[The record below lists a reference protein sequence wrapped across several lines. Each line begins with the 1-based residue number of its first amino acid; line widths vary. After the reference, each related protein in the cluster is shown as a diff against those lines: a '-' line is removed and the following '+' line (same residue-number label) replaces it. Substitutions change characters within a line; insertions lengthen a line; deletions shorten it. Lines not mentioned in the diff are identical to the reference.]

1 MFGLVINIFKGIISV
16 LLKLYQP
23 QWLLRF
29 DAWLEKRLGID
40 LIKQEKK
47 FHEKYPGIM
56 NRIQLLEKDSHPK
69 CGIEEFDGY
78 ATIDKRIEDL
88 EKKVK

>member
-1 MFGLVINIFKGIISV
+1 MIGLVINIFKGIISI
-16 LLKLYQP
+16 LLKIYQP
-23 QWLLRF
+23 AWLLRF
-29 DAWLEKRLGID
+29 DSWLERRLGID

-56 NRIQLLEKDSHPK
+56 NRLQLLEKDTHPK

-78 ATIDKRIEDL
+78 PSLIKRIEDL